1 MTELVVHSP
10 ENLGYGTADR
20 ASDDRRPR
28 TIVAMS
34 EPKVIPLEGVERH
47 YAWGST
53 TAIPDLLG
61 REPDGT
67 PVAELWFGTH
77 PDAPAGVPG
86 QDDTLAD
93 LIAADPERTVG
104 PAVLEDFGPHL
115 PFLVKILA
123 AESPLSIQVHPTREQ
138 ARAGFDAEEAAG
150 VARDAA
156 ERTYK
161 DANHKPELLCALDT
175 FEALCGF
182 RPVDETLAA
191 LDQLDVPQLGFLSDL
206 LRGPDPLRAAMAE
219 LLAIDD
225 PAPLVDEV
233 ARAAGSLG
241 RHAELARVVELTS
254 TAFPGDVG
262 VLVALLLN
270 YVRLAPGEAIYL
282 PAGNVHAYLRG
293 TGIEVMAASDNVLR
307 CGLTPKHI
315 DRDAVL
321 QVADFHELPDPRW
334 PAEHGVFAVPVP
346 DFRLVPFPV
355 GEQPISLGGAEPWIV
370 LCSEGEVTVDAVR
383 LRPGE
388 AAFVPVAAQPV
399 TVAGTGPGRRGQ
411 VFAAAAAV
419 A

>member
-1 MTELVVHSP
+1 
-10 ENLGYGTADR
+10 
-20 ASDDRRPR
+20 
-28 TIVAMS
+28 MS
-34 EPKVIPLEGVERH
+34 EPKVIPLEGVERD
-47 YAWGST
+47 YAWGSR
-53 TAIPDLLG
+53 TAIPELLG

-86 QDDTLAD
+86 TQDDTLAD

-104 PAVLEDFGPHL
+104 PAVLDSFGPHL

-123 AESPLSIQVHPTREQ
+123 ADSPLSIQVHPTLEQ
-138 ARAGFDAEEAAG
+138 ARAGFAAEEGAG
-150 VARDAA
+150 VPRDAA

-161 DANHKPELLCALDT
+161 DANHKPELLCALGP

-191 LDQLDVPQLGFLSDL
+191 LEQLDAPQLAFLSDV

-225 PAPLVDEV
+225 PEPLVAEV
-233 ARAAGSLG
+233 GQAARALG
-241 RHAELARVVELTS
+241 RHDELRRVVELTS
-254 TAFPGDVG
+254 AAFPGDVG

-293 TGIEVMAASDNVLR
+293 VGVEVMAASDNVLR
-307 CGLTPKHI
+307 CGLTSKHV

-321 QVADFHELPDPRW
+321 EIADFHELSDPRW

-346 DFRLVPFPV
+346 DFRLVPLPV
-355 GEQPISLGGAEPWIV
+355 GEQPVSLGGAEPWIV
-370 LCSEGEVTVDAVR
+370 LCTAGEITVDAVR
-383 LRPGE
+383 LRQGE

-399 TVAGTGPGRRGQ
+399 TVVGSGPAGSGQ
-411 VFAAAAAV
+411 VYAAGAAGA
-419 A
+419 